1 MLILKYLPLPVDQLE
16 MLRTVE
22 SFDVGILQSQSQD
35 RPDSHTDTSILHNLE
50 VKVWEVGSGCMLTRK

>member
-16 MLRTVE
+16 MLGAVE
-22 SFDVGILQSQSQD
+22 SLDVEILQSQDRADSQ
-35 RPDSHTDTSILHNLE
+35 TDTSILHNLE

>member
-16 MLRTVE
+16 MFGVVE
-22 SFDVGILQSQSQD
+22 SLDVEILQSQD

>member
-16 MLRTVE
+16 MFGVVE
-22 SFDVGILQSQSQD
+22 SLDVEILQSQD
-35 RPDSHTDTSILHNLE
+35 RPDSQTDTSILHNLE